1 MPGRRLLLLLIAL
14 SLGPAAHGTNE
25 EHCKPLMLGAAE
37 LAQTRYGQAERLL
50 TRALAE
56 MPGNAVVLI
65 ERGRCYAVQKK
76 YAAAD
81 ADFARAAKQ
90 PVSHMLAVKA
100 TSYKASNDLAAR
112 NWSGAVA
119 DCTHLLQ
126 LNPYDPTAFEK
137 RYEAYKQLGRP
148 IEAEKDKAAFNRI
161 APHTVAYRQVEN
173 LLNAEGDVHE
183 KFKPAI
189 AFFQRHLAQ
198 HPYDADAYYDLAR
211 FQSQLGQTKEALA
224 AYDKSIKY
232 NPTRFVSSYE
242 RANALASQKQY
253 KAAIQAYTEAFQLG
267 PNNEHVL
274 LDRAACYTKL
284 GDYANSIRD
293 YSVLVALHPEEED
306 PLHYRARVYALDKQY
321 AKALNDYNKV
331 VELAPD
337 QAVNYSERSKIL
349 EQLGKHDLAVKDTK
363 KASELLAAPLN

>member
-1 MPGRRLLLLLIAL
+1 MRCRRLFLLLTAL
-14 SLGPAAHGTNE
+14 SLGPAARGNNE
-25 EHCKPLMLGAAE
+25 EHCRPLMQGAAE
-37 LAQTRYGQAERLL
+37 SAQTRYAQAERLL
-50 TRALAE
+50 SKALTE
-56 MPGNAVVLI
+56 MPGNAVILI
-65 ERGRCYAVQKK
+65 ERGRCYTIQKK

-100 TSYKASNDLAAR
+100 ISYKASNDLAAK
-112 NWSGAVA
+112 NWPRAVT
-119 DCTHLLQ
+119 DCTQLLQ

-137 RYEAYKQLGRP
+137 RYQAYKQLGRT
-148 IEAEKDKAAFNRI
+148 IEADKDKAAFNRI
-161 APHTVAYRQVEN
+161 APHTAAYRQVEN

-183 KFKPAI
+183 KFKPAV
-189 AFFQRHLAQ
+189 AFFKRYLAQ

-211 FQSQLGQTKEALA
+211 FQAQLGQTKEALA
-224 AYDKSIKY
+224 SYDMSIKY
-232 NPTRFVSSYE
+232 NPTRFVTIYE
-242 RANALASQKQY
+242 KANALASQKQY
-253 KAAIQAYTEAFQLG
+253 QAAAQAYTEAFQLG

-274 LDRAACYTKL
+274 LDRAACYSKM
-284 GDYANSIRD
+284 GNYANSIRD

-321 AKALNDYNKV
+321 AKALSDYNKV

-337 QAVNYSERSKIL
+337 QAANYSERSKIL
-349 EQLGKHDLAVKDTK
+349 EQLGKHDLALKDTK